1 MSQDPSA
8 HEPAGVSWSVAV
20 VHAQSCIAHCRGS
33 QCPDHC
39 RSRVAACCETGAGF
53 ASARSNGRLESD
65 RCRESDAAVSRL
77 YVSGSPPKTRVAP
90 LAARPAIHPAGMQT
104 PPCLRVKWQVKP
116 RASGLLDGLR
126 QRVEIAP
133 EVLVSEDFSDLRQWP
148 PEQPEKRLRELN
160 ERGQTIAA
168 VYMARMLYGC
178 ELAEATKSVQGLRK
192 ESQP

>member
-1 MSQDPSA
+1 
-8 HEPAGVSWSVAV
+8 
-20 VHAQSCIAHCRGS
+20 
-33 QCPDHC
+33 
-39 RSRVAACCETGAGF
+39 
-53 ASARSNGRLESD
+53 
-65 RCRESDAAVSRL
+65 
-77 YVSGSPPKTRVAP
+77 
-90 LAARPAIHPAGMQT
+90 MQT

-126 QRVEIAP
+126 QQVEIAP